1 MMLDYISYFILI
13 PMVYIAFA
21 TLILGL
27 IYKFYV
33 IFKAPVPAGTG
44 AIFPKKGSKVWGLL
58 YDAMIVPMAY
68 NKQKFFWYM
77 IMVFHIAFFFLFLGH
92 LELVDEFKLI
102 QIIPH
107 KIFLGGGVV
116 GILLMITTLY
126 FLFRRFGTPYR
137 EISIPEDFVILLVL
151 FFCIL
156 FGSILHLAE
165 RYSDWGAVLRVDV
178 NDYRQWL
185 QSMILL
191 KPELSYKITELS
203 HYTILV
209 LHVLFANIFL
219 MMFPFS
225 KMVHSVLTFLAHYR
239 KRK

>member
-1 MMLDYISYFILI
+1 MSGYLSYFILI

-21 TLILGL
+21 TLIFGL
-27 IYKFYV
+27 IYRFYS
-33 IFKAPVPAGTG
+33 IWKAPAPVGTG
-44 AIFPKKGSKVWGLL
+44 AIFPKKGSKVSGLI
-58 YDAMIVPMAY
+58 YDAMLVPMAY
-68 NKQKFFWYM
+68 AKQKGFWFI
-77 IMVFHIAFFFLFLGH
+77 IMLFHITFFFLFLGH
-92 LELVDEFKLI
+92 LELVADFKFI

-107 KIFLGGGVV
+107 RIFLGGGLV
-116 GILLMITTLY
+116 GIILMLTTLY

-137 EISIPEDFVILLVL
+137 EISIPEDFIILLVL

-165 RYSDWGAVLRVDV
+165 RYSDWGAVLRVDINV
-178 NDYRQWL
+178 YRNWL
-185 QSMILL
+185 QSLL
-191 KPELSYKITELS
+191 LFKPQLSYNITELS

-225 KMVHSVLTFLAHYR
+225 KMIHSVFTFLAHYR
-239 KRK
+239 KRN

>member
-1 MMLDYISYFILI
+1 MLGYISYFILV

-27 IYKFYV
+27 LYKLYV
-33 IFKAPVPAGTG
+33 IFKAPAPPGTG
-44 AIFPKKGSKVWGLL
+44 AIFPKKGSKVFGLL
-58 YDAMIVPMAY
+58 YEALIVPNAY
-68 NKQKFFWYM
+68 NKQKSFWFV
-77 IMVFHIAFFFLFLGH
+77 IILFHFFFLLLFLGH
-92 LELVDEFKLI
+92 LELIGDFAFI

-116 GILLMITTLY
+116 GIVLMITTLY

-165 RYSDWGAVLRVDV
+165 RYSDWGAVLKVDV

-185 QSMILL
+185 QSMIML

-203 HYTILV
+203 HFTILV

-225 KMVHSVLTFLAHYR
+225 KMVHSVFTFLAHYR

>member
-1 MMLDYISYFILI
+1 MLGYISYFILV

-33 IFKAPVPAGTG
+33 IYRAPVPAGTG
-44 AIFPKKGSKVWGLL
+44 AIFPKKGSKVLGLI
-58 YDAMIVPMAY
+58 YDAMIVPNVY
-68 NKQKFFWYM
+68 NKQKVFWFIIM
-77 IMVFHIAFFFLFLGH
+77 IFHIAFFFLFLGH
-92 LELVDEFKLI
+92 LELIDEFAFI

-116 GILLMITTLY
+116 GITLIITTLY

-165 RYSDWGAVLRVDV
+165 RYSDWGAVLRVNVDV
-178 NDYRQWL
+178 YREWL

-225 KMVHSVLTFLAHYR
+225 KMVHSVFTFLAHYR

>member
-1 MMLDYISYFILI
+1 MLGYLSYFILI

-21 TLILGL
+21 TLIFGL
-27 IYKFYV
+27 IYKFY
-33 IFKAPVPAGTG
+33 IIWKAPAPAGTG
-44 AIFPKKGSKVWGLL
+44 AIFPKKGSKVSGLI
-58 YDAMIVPMAY
+58 YDAMLVPMAY
-68 NKQKFFWYM
+68 AKQKGFWFI
-77 IMVFHIAFFFLFLGH
+77 IMFFHIAFFFLFLGH
-92 LELVDEFKLI
+92 LELIADFKFI

-107 KIFLGGGVV
+107 RIFLGGGLV
-116 GILLMITTLY
+116 GIILMLATLY

-165 RYSDWGAVLRVDV
+165 RYSDWGAVLRVDANV
-178 NDYRQWL
+178 YRNWL
-185 QSMILL
+185 QSLIWF
-191 KPELSYKITELS
+191 KPQLSYTITELS
-203 HYTILV
+203 HFTILV

-225 KMVHSVLTFLAHYR
+225 KMIHSVFTFLAHYR
-239 KRK
+239 KRN